1 MYRDD
6 ARPTFTH
13 TTDWKLPLNLAIG
26 FHVLVALSAIFL
38 PGLFNI
44 RPKFEDIY
52 TVDLV
57 SMAEPAPPAAA
68 PPAAAKPAAAKPAV
82 AKPAAVKPPP
92 EPPPPEPVPDK
103 AVPVP
108 EASAPVETPA
118 PPEAISIKPL
128 KRKVKKEVPPEEPK
142 PEPTK
147 PKEPEA
153 KPDPKQKEMD
163 KLKRQKIA
171 EAIRAEQEAADE
183 AQIAKEE
190 AEQLRKMLDAS
201 QAKATSQ
208 ASGSTSS
215 KATGSAKASNASS
228 ALEKSYYAAIFSRLH
243 AFWALPEFREWDPN
257 LTAVVV
263 ITINQNGEIL
273 DSFFEQSSGDKV
285 FDQYVTK
292 TLQDAAP
299 LPPIPAALNK
309 ERLELGL
316 RFTPGNIQ

>member
-44 RPKFEDIY
+44 RPKFEDVY

-68 PPAAAKPAAAKPAV
+68 PPAAAKPAAAKPA
-82 AKPAAVKPPP
+82 AVKPPPP
-92 EPPPPEPVPDK
+92 EPPPPEPVVPDQ

-108 EASAPVETPA
+108 EASAPVEKPA

-142 PEPTK
+142 PEPAK
-147 PKEPEA
+147 PKEPET

-163 KLKRQKIA
+163 KLKRQKLA
-171 EAIRAEQEAADE
+171 DAIRAEEEAAEE
-183 AQIAKEE
+183 AKIAKEE

-208 ASGSTSS
+208 ASGTSASS
-215 KATGSAKASNASS
+215 KATGPAKASNASS

-243 AFWALPEFREWDPN
+243 AFWALPEFREWDPS

>member
-1 MYRDD
+1 MYREV
-6 ARPTFTH
+6 RPTYTH

-38 PGLFNI
+38 PGLFNV

-57 SMAEPAPPAAA
+57 SMAEPAAPAAAPAA
-68 PPAAAKPAAAKPAV
+68 PPAAAKPAAS
-82 AKPAAVKPPP
+82 KPAAVKPPP
-92 EPPPPEPVPDK
+92 EPPPPKPAVPDE

-108 EASAPVETPA
+108 EAAAPVEKPA
-118 PPEAISIKPL
+118 PPEAISIKPM

-142 PEPTK
+142 PEPEK
-147 PKEPEA
+147 VKEQVA
-153 KPDPKQKEMD
+153 KPDPKQKELD

-171 EAIRAEQEAADE
+171 EAIRAEQEADE
-183 AQIAKEE
+183 EARIAKEE

-201 QAKATSQ
+201 QAKAAGQ
-208 ASGSTSS
+208 AASTSTS
-215 KATGSAKASNASS
+215 TKATGSAKASNASS

-243 AFWALPEFREWDPN
+243 AFWALPEFREWDPS
-257 LTAVVV
+257 LTAIVV

-285 FDQYVTK
+285 FDQYVKK